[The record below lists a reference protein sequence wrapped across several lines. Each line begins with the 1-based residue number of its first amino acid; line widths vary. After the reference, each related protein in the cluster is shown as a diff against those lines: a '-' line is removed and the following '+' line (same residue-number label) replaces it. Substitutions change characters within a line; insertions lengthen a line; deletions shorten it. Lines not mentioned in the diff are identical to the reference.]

1 MAPVRCPDGGFR
13 AGARWGAAV
22 AARLAR
28 YSAAIAAALIVT
40 APLAARA
47 DTIAV
52 KSAELRAEEDAYVLN
67 AEFDFTINP
76 TLEEALQRGVPLYF
90 VLEFE
95 LVRPRRWWVDE
106 KVVAT
111 TTQYR
116 LSFNPLT
123 RQYRLSSGLL
133 GQTLDTLEEAERLLS
148 RVTSRP
154 VARIDQLQPGVSYEA
169 GVRLRLDGNQLP
181 KPFQV
186 NALASREWSLGSD
199 WHRWSYTP

>member
-1 MAPVRCPDGGFR
+1 MAPVRCPDAGFR
-13 AGARWGAAV
+13 AGAPFRAAARRFVGYVVAMAV
-22 AARLAR
+22 AL
-28 YSAAIAAALIVT
+28 AAA
-40 APLAARA
+40 APLGARG

-90 VLEFE
+90 LLEFE
-95 LVRPRRWWVDE
+95 LVRPRRWWIDE
-106 KVVAT
+106 KVVST

-123 RQYRLSSGLL
+123 RQYRLASGLL
-133 GQTLDTLEEAERLLS
+133 GQTLDSLEEAERLLS

-154 VARIDQLQPGVSYEA
+154 VARVDQLQAGVTYEA
-169 GVRLRLDGNQLP
+169 AVRLRLDGNQLP

-186 NALASREWSLGSD
+186 YALASREWSLGSD

>member
-1 MAPVRCPDGGFR
+1 MVPVRCSDVR
-13 AGARWGAAV
+13 YRDGARLRAA
-22 AARLAR
+22 AARFVR
-28 YSAAIAAALIVT
+28 GIVAIAVVLATAAPI
-40 APLAARA
+40 AAQG
-47 DTIAV
+47 DTITV

-67 AEFDFTINP
+67 AEFDLAINP

-90 VLEFE
+90 LLEFE
-95 LVRPRRWWVDE
+95 IVRPRRWWVDE
-106 KVVAT
+106 KVVT
-111 TTQYR
+111 STTQYR

-123 RQYRLSSGLL
+123 RQYRLASGLL
-133 GQTLDTLEEAERLLS
+133 GQTLDALDEAERLLS

-154 VARIDQLQPGVSYEA
+154 VARLDQLQAGVTYEA
-169 GVRLRLDGNQLP
+169 AVRLRLDGNQLP

>member
-1 MAPVRCPDGGFR
+1 MAPVRSIDARHRTGAGR
-13 AGARWGAAV
+13 LAGATRAARCV
-22 AARLAR
+22 AALVLAL
-28 YSAAIAAALIVT
+28 AVFT
-40 APLAARA
+40 PLAARA
-47 DTIAV
+47 DTVVV

-95 LVRPRRWWVDE
+95 LVRPRRWWIDE
-106 KVVAT
+106 KVVSA

-123 RQYRLSSGLL
+123 RQYRLASGLL
-133 GQTLDTLEEAERLLS
+133 GQTLDSLDEAQRLLS

-154 VARIDQLQPGVSYEA
+154 VARLDQLQPGVAYEA
-169 GVRLRLDGNQLP
+169 AVRFRLDGNQLP

-186 NALASREWSLGSD
+186 NALASREWALGSD
-199 WHRWSYTP
+199 WSRWSYTP